1 MIFILHRNDCY
12 VPDVPRFCD
21 QHETLLTNFF
31 DSRNRRTL
39 ARILAHSLRTFTR
52 THLTAIYKSIFDK
65 IYFPFE
71 TSFSRRLIAATNG
84 VYYKGE
90 KTTRTRVF
98 VLLYF
103 TWRKVPRFLFLLD
116 EE

>member
-21 QHETLLTNFF
+21 QHETLFTNFF
-31 DSRNRRTL
+31 DSRNRRIL
-39 ARILAHSLRTFTR
+39 ARILAHSLTR
-52 THLTAIYKSIFDK
+52 THLTAIYKSVSDK
-65 IYFPFE
+65 IYFPL
-71 TSFSRRLIAATNG
+71 SFSRRLIAATNG

-103 TWRKVPRFLFLLD
+103 TWRKVPRSPFFY
-116 EE
+116 